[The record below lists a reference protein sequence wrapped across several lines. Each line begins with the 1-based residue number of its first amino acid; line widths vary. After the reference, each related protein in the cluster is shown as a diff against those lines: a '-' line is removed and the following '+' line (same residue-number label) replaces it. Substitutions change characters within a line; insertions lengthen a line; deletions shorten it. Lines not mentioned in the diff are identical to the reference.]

1 MWLSIKL
8 EPESDKM
15 KIIATKDR
23 DSDSLFY
30 LIPTGMR
37 EVCIQLVMNDHKQ
50 FRYCSVD
57 DFIGLLL
64 NILDNLYGYKKTS
77 VKGDNQITDITI

>member
-8 EPESDKM
+8 EPESEKM

-37 EVCIQLVMNDHKQ
+37 EVCIQLVLNDHTQ
-50 FRYCSVD
+50 FAIV
-57 DFIGLLL
+57 LLVIEYEY
-64 NILDNLYGYKKTS
+64 NIIELIINM
-77 VKGDNQITDITI
+77 